1 MQATVR
7 MALIDGF
14 KHQLEEGNVV
24 TLQRYSL
31 GEIKP
36 QYQMVNQRLR
46 LSFLSNTLVE
56 KCTDFTGSVHGFQ
69 FRAFRTIAD
78 LIDEEVG
85 QFGMC
90 LYFVLPMLFLLQ
102 IELTPYI

>member
-1 MQATVR
+1 
-7 MALIDGF
+7 
-14 KHQLEEGNVV
+14 
-24 TLQRYSL
+24 
-31 GEIKP
+31 
-36 QYQMVNQRLR
+36 MVNQRLR

-56 KCTDFTGSVHGFQ
+56 KCTYFSGSVHGFQ
-69 FRAFRTIAD
+69 FRAFITIID
-78 LIDEEVG
+78 LTNEEVG